1 MPQISQLS
9 EFYASQIFWML
20 VIFGAI
26 FFFIGRGMAPRVLET
41 IDSRAKR
48 IADDLGAA
56 EAAHR
61 DADAQEATW
70 RVQSAAQRANAQSLI
85 AEAKA
90 DGAKATEIRLAAAG
104 KVIDSRLVEAETRIA
119 ASRKSALAE
128 IETVAAEA
136 AGEIAARV
144 AGLTIDADTAR
155 AAVRNVLNV

>member
-9 EFYASQIFWML
+9 EFYVSQIFWTL
-20 VIFGAI
+20 LIFGAI

-41 IDSRAKR
+41 IDSRSKR
-48 IADDLGAA
+48 IADDLSAA
-56 EAAHR
+56 ETAHR

-70 RVQSAAQRANAQSLI
+70 RVQSAAQRGHAQSLI
-85 AEAKA
+85 AAAKA
-90 DGAKATEIRLAAAG
+90 EGAKASEVQLSAAS
-104 KVIDSRLVEAETRIA
+104 KVIDSRLAEAETRIA
-119 ASRKSALAE
+119 AARTSALTE

-136 AGEIAARV
+136 AGDIASRV